1 MIESPVRLRAMPL
14 AESSAAAHSTVAATL
29 PLAPSALS
37 SKVVNQH
44 LERLA
49 IVYVRQSSTKQ
60 VAENIESTQLQYK
73 LVDRAVALG
82 WPRGR
87 VDVIDDD
94 LGISGRSIEGR
105 AGFQRLLAEVS
116 LEHVGMV
123 LGIEMS
129 RLARSCRD
137 WHQLL
142 ELCAVFRTLLGD
154 ADGIYDP
161 RDYND
166 RLLLGL
172 KGTMSEAELHVLQG
186 RLRSGQLNKAR
197 RGEYFSHAPIGYV
210 RQGDSLALEPDEQA
224 RHVVRLIFDKFA
236 ELGSMSGVRRYLRE
250 HNIRI
255 GMRDHRG
262 PDRGQLVWRSVNQA
276 TLLGLLHHP
285 VYAGAYVYG
294 RRETNPRKVVPGRP
308 GRGRRWANT
317 EDWDVL
323 IKDKLPAYITWPQ
336 WEQNQQQ
343 LRENSV
349 HYQTGGAARGT
360 SLLAGRVV
368 CGRCGR
374 RMSVCYSGSSK
385 ARFTCDMSR
394 NQWGESQ
401 CQSFNA
407 RPLHD
412 LLERQL
418 LLALSPASIDL
429 SLNAARQ
436 IEADR
441 QQVAKHH
448 RQTVEHAHY
457 QSELTRG
464 RYESVDHQNRLV
476 AAELER
482 RWEAALLEER
492 QAQEMLDRWQT
503 QEPARLTADETARI
517 TSLSQDIPTL
527 WHAPTTAGTERQLIL
542 RALVEQ
548 VVVEVLGHSE
558 RVRVSIRW
566 SGGFESH
573 HEIRRAVG
581 KFQQLEA
588 ADAIR
593 TRIITL
599 KRQGQ
604 THAVVAAQLNA
615 ENYHATS
622 GGPFTGPIVSQLCRQ
637 FRAQDQSIDAPPA
650 EDEHGIA
657 SRQNHEPPPSTNW
670 KLSVLARHLGVKP
683 ETLNTWRRRGWVHAD
698 RVGDCWI
705 LWADADELHRLQQLT
720 AHNRSALQKT
730 PPTLTKPKNRH
741 QTTIV

>member
-1 MIESPVRLRAMPL
+1 MIESPSLSR
-14 AESSAAAHSTVAATL
+14 SAAAPAT
-29 PLAPSALS
+29 ALS
-37 SKVVNQH
+37 GKIFNQH

-60 VAENIESTQLQYK
+60 VEKNIESTQLQYK

-87 VDVIDDD
+87 IDVIDED
-94 LGISGRSIEGR
+94 LGVSGRSIEGR
-105 AGFQRLLAEVS
+105 SGFQRLLAEVA

-137 WHQLL
+137 WHHLL
-142 ELCAVFRTLLGD
+142 ELCAVFGTLLGD
-154 ADGIYDP
+154 ADGVYDP

-186 RLRSGQLNKAR
+186 RLRAGQLNKAR

-210 RQGDSLALEPDEQA
+210 RTDNALELEPDEQA
-224 RHVVRLIFDKFA
+224 RGVVQLVFDKFA

-255 GMRDHRG
+255 GVREHRG
-262 PDRGQLVWRSVNQA
+262 PDRGQLTWRPVNQA
-276 TLLGLLHHP
+276 TLLGILHHP

-294 RRETNPRKVVPGRP
+294 RRQTNPKKVVPGKP
-308 GRGRRWANT
+308 SRGRRWARCD
-317 EDWDVL
+317 DWDVL
-323 IKDKLPAYITWPQ
+323 LRNKLPAYIRWEQ
-336 WEQNQQQ
+336 WEKNQEK
-343 LRENSV
+343 LAENSARYRV
-349 HYQTGGAARGT
+349 GGAPRGT
-360 SLLAGRVV
+360 SLLAGRVI
-368 CGRCGR
+368 CGRCGK
-374 RMSVCYSGSSK
+374 RMSVCYSGQSK

-407 RPLHD
+407 RPLHE
-412 LLERQL
+412 LIERQL

-429 SLNAARQ
+429 SLSAAQR

-448 RQTVEHAHY
+448 RQTVERARY
-457 QSELTRG
+457 QSELARS

-482 RWEAALLEER
+482 RWEAALVEKR
-492 QAQEMLDRWQT
+492 QAEEKLDRLLQ
-503 QEPARLTADETARI
+503 QQPSRLTAEETARI
-517 TSLSQDIPTL
+517 TSLANDIPAL
-527 WHAPTTAGTERQLIL
+527 WHAQTTSGIERQTIL

-548 VVVEVLGHSE
+548 VIVEVIVQSE
-558 RVRVSIRW
+558 RVAVLVRW

-573 HEIRRAVG
+573 HEIRRAVS
-581 KFQQLEA
+581 KFEQLES

-593 TRIITL
+593 QRIVAL
-599 KRQGQ
+599 KQQGS
-604 THAVVAAQLNA
+604 THTEVASRLNA
-615 ENYHATS
+615 NAEQFRPAS
-622 GGPFTGPIVSQLCRQ
+622 GRPFTAAIISQLCRKLH
-637 FRAQDQSIDAPPA
+637 AQGNLQRPSATKPP
-650 EDEHGIA
+650 H
-657 SRQNHEPPPSTNW
+657 W
-670 KLSVLARHLGVKP
+670 KLGALARRLNVKTQ
-683 ETLNTWRRRGWVHAD
+683 TLSTWRRRGWVHAD
-698 RVGDCWI
+698 RHGNHWL
-705 LWADADELHRLQQLT
+705 LWADASELRRLQRLAAHDRQGLQQTPANLT
-720 AHNRSALQKT
+720 T
-730 PPTLTKPKNRH
+730 P
-741 QTTIV
+741 QTTLATTHA